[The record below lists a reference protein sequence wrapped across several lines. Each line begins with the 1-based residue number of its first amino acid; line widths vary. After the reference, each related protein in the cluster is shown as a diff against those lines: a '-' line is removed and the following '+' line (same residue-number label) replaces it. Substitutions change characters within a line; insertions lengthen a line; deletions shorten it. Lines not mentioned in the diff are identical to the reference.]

1 MKDSANR
8 LLFLIQSR
16 GISYADLE
24 SISGVPKS
32 AIHRYASGLTSTIP
46 ADRAERIGRAL
57 GTTGAWILGLTDVE
71 PCTET
76 RSDSPIVLTVPAQKS
91 AKDKVRLNGVVRISE
106 EAELAL
112 LELCGKTGLSMR
124 SVASAL
130 IIQAAQVC
138 EIRDE

>member
-1 MKDSANR
+1 MKNSANR
-8 LLFLIQSR
+8 LLYLIQSR
-16 GISYADLE
+16 GISYGELE
-24 SISGVPKS
+24 ALSGVPKS
-32 AIHRYASGLTSTIP
+32 AIHRYASGFTSTIP

-71 PCTET
+71 PHTET
-76 RSDSPIVLTVPAQKS
+76 QNEPPIVLTVPTQKS
-91 AKDKVRLNGVVRISE
+91 TKDKVRLNGVVRISE

-130 IIQAAQVC
+130 ITQAAQVC
-138 EIRDE
+138 EIRNE